1 MRPVRRVHP
10 QQLGSSACSR
20 TSPDDRASIPL
31 LGQQHLAAEDSQ
43 RDPRAVAAATNTE
56 TEPRPMD
63 RNSNRGTSV
72 VAGRIAVGTEAR
84 RNVAV
89 TGMPVR
95 HGNVGETVH
104 RHVAMP
110 SLHRNRNP
118 TDPREPVATE
128 TVEFP
133 SPNGTVVRIDENG
146 GNSWRGIHMPTY
158 VAVSGLRVPQ
168 SNGNLQHDH
177 RHSNSHHSKSHVS
190 APCLLDRVSDNR
202 QPAGEIPDAGLPSTV
217 SRCIP
222 CAKTESLNTP
232 DSPGPIIPASTTTCR
247 SWRKE
252 KPRAERE
259 FRPGASRLTCRKHE
273 SERGQTDDK
282 SSRPPD

>member
-56 TEPRPMD
+56 TESRPMD

-72 VAGRIAVGTEAR
+72 VAGRIAVEAR

-89 TGMPVR
+89 TGIPVR
-95 HGNVGETVH
+95 HGHVGETVH
-104 RHVAMP
+104 RHVAMQT
-110 SLHRNRNP
+110 LHRNRNP
-118 TDPREPVATE
+118 AAAREPVATE

-133 SPNGTVVRIDENG
+133 SPNRTVVRIDENG
-146 GNSWRGIHMPTY
+146 GNSWCGIHTPTY
-158 VAVSGLRVPQ
+158 VAVSSLGVAQ

-177 RHSNSHHSKSHVS
+177 RHSNSHHSESHAS
-190 APCLLDRVSDNR
+190 TPCLLDRAFDNP
-202 QPAGEIPDAGLPSTV
+202 QGQSPDAGLPFNSVELHTV
-217 SRCIP
+217 CQNGVPQHFGFFSSGNPSQNNNLPFLAQR
-222 CAKTESLNTP
+222 KTPGRREISARGESI
-232 DSPGPIIPASTTTCR
+232 DVS
-247 SWRKE
+247 
-252 KPRAERE
+252 
-259 FRPGASRLTCRKHE
+259 
-273 SERGQTDDK
+273 QTRVRTWSD
-282 SSRPPD
+282 